1 MGKLPNQDGEEPS
14 DIRREETGDDGGET
28 PPFVPDYETDES
40 PRLPQ
45 PEESAPI
52 LIPKEQP
59 PPPDDSPP
67 PPPTNGET
75 PKGEEPPPPPPPDTE
90 EPPNKEEP
98 PPPPPSTEEPP
109 SKEEPPP
116 TTTIPPREE
125 APKEEPPP
133 PPPPDTEEPPKED
146 APPPP
151 PPDTEEP
158 PPPPPPDTEE
168 PPGDEEPPT
177 GEEPPREDESPP
189 PPPDTDRPPP
199 PDEEPAPEVG
209 APPPPPGEQPPAP
222 PAQPAPPAPAQPPP
236 SAPLSGERMLQLL
249 PGIYQE
255 NDFVRD
261 FLRAFEKILLGRA
274 DGPDI
279 GRGLEETIAG
289 LADYFDPQK
298 APKEFLPWLADWT
311 ALSLRADLSDQQQR
325 DFLANVIQLY
335 RYRGTRENL
344 RRLLAIF
351 TGGLPKVTEYPNRPH
366 YFYAVVSL
374 PPDVQGKPAVIARLK
389 EIAYALT
396 DLEKPAHT
404 DYDLDFDFPS
414 MQVGVHSTVGVDTI
428 LGTPR

>member
-1 MGKLPNQDGEEPS
+1 MGKLPNQDGEEPRE
-14 DIRREETGDDGGET
+14 ILREERGDDGGET

-40 PRLPQ
+40 PRLPE

-52 LIPKEQP
+52 FTPKEP
-59 PPPDDSPP
+59 PPTPDDSPP
-67 PPPTNGET
+67 PPPTNGGTTNGET
-75 PKGEEPPPPPPPDTE
+75 PKEEEPPPPPPPTTEEPPKTEEPPPTTIPPKEEPPKEEEPPPPPPPDREEPPREEEPPTE
-90 EPPNKEEP
+90 EPPREEEP
-98 PPPPPSTEEPP
+98 PRDDDS
-109 SKEEPPP
+109 
-116 TTTIPPREE
+116 
-125 APKEEPPP
+125 P
-133 PPPPDTEEPPKED
+133 PPPPDTE
-146 APPPP
+146 P
-151 PPDTEEP
+151 PPD
-158 PPPPPPDTEE
+158 
-168 PPGDEEPPT
+168 G
-177 GEEPPREDESPP
+177 
-189 PPPDTDRPPP
+189 
-199 PDEEPAPEVG
+199 EPAPDAG
-209 APPPPPGEQPPAP
+209 APPSEQPPAP
-222 PAQPAPPAPAQPPP
+222 PPTPPAPPAPPTPPP

-279 GRGLEETIAG
+279 GKGLEETIAG
-289 LADYFDPQK
+289 LADFFDPQK

-374 PPDVQGKPAVIARLK
+374 PSDVQGKPAVIARLK